1 MRQKT
6 AFFTILLIIGFG
18 LNSSIKAQNS
28 KTEPNAKLTIN
39 KGAAVST
46 KNEPANLIII
56 TTDGLRWQEVFN
68 GMDSELANHKK
79 FNHGDS
85 AYLHQKYGATTAQGR
100 QSKLLPFIT
109 ATMGTTGLL
118 FGNRFKNNK
127 VDVANPH
134 WFSYPGYNEIF
145 TGYPD
150 TAINSNQYPPNP
162 HENILAYLQK
172 QKAYQNKVIAFGAW
186 DAYNRILNEAAS
198 GFPVIN
204 GFENL
209 LPILQDPQTKMLAE
223 MLKDSYKPFKEA
235 ECLDIFTHQQA
246 QYYLETKRPKIM
258 YISYGETDEWAH
270 EGNYSAYLDAAHQVD
285 AWVASIWNWVQR
297 TPGYKDNTYLLI
309 TTDHGRGF
317 GEAWTDHGADVQ
329 GASSIWFGLMGPA
342 KNSKLES
349 IAKSVAE
356 SSNGTPSMGEQRN
369 QQQLYQK
376 QLAATMAKLLD
387 LNFTAAHPI
396 GAAIY

>member
-1 MRQKT
+1 MSQKSSIF
-6 AFFTILLIIGFG
+6 ALFLAILIFQNNG
-18 LNSSIKAQNS
+18 LNAQKQIEELGLGKSS
-28 KTEPNAKLTIN
+28 P
-39 KGAAVST
+39 
-46 KNEPANLIII
+46 NLIVI

-68 GMDSELANHKK
+68 GMDFALANNRK

-85 AYLHQKYGATTAQGR
+85 AYLFNKYGSISVTER
-100 QSKLLPFIT
+100 QTKLLPFIT
-109 ATMGTTGLL
+109 QTMGTKGLL
-118 FGNRFKNNK
+118 FGNRFKENK

-150 TAINSNQYPPNP
+150 SAINSNNYPPNP
-162 HENILAYLQK
+162 HENILAFLQK

-204 GFENL
+204 GFESL
-209 LPILQDPQTKMLAE
+209 SSILPDSQTKMLAQ

-246 QYYLETKRPKIM
+246 KYYLETKRPKAM

-285 AWVASIWNWVQR
+285 AWVAELWQWVQS

-317 GEAWTDHGADVQ
+317 GEGWTDHGADVK
-329 GASSIWFGLMGPA
+329 GASSIWFGLMGPD
-342 KNSKLES
+342 KNSNLTS
-349 IAKSVAE
+349 ITDSMQKNLGVKI
-356 SSNGTPSMGEQRN
+356 NMGEQSN
-369 QQQLYQK
+369 NQQLYQK
-376 QLAATMAKLLD
+376 QLAATMAKLLG
-387 LNFTAAHPI
+387 LEFAPAHPV
-396 GAAIY
+396 GEAIY

>member
-1 MRQKT
+1 MSQK
-6 AFFTILLIIGFG
+6 
-18 LNSSIKAQNS
+18 SSIFAVFLAILIFQHNGLKAQKQIEKIGLDRS
-28 KTEPNAKLTIN
+28 SP
-39 KGAAVST
+39 
-46 KNEPANLIII
+46 NLIVI

-68 GMDSELANHKK
+68 GMDFALANNRK

-85 AYLHQKYGATTAQGR
+85 AYLFNKYSNTLNGGNSIDGANAVLER
-100 QSKLLPFIT
+100 RAKLLPFIT
-109 ATMGTTGLL
+109 QTMGTKGLL
-118 FGNRFKNNK
+118 FGNRFKENK

-150 TAINSNQYPPNP
+150 SAINSNNYPPNP
-162 HENILAYLQK
+162 HENILAFLQK

-204 GFENL
+204 GFESL
-209 LPILQDPQTKMLAE
+209 SSILPDPQTKMLAQ

-235 ECLDIFTHQQA
+235 ECLDVFTHQQA
-246 QYYLETKRPKIM
+246 KYYLETKRPKVM

-270 EGNYSAYLDAAHQVD
+270 EGNYSAYLDASHQVD
-285 AWVASIWNWVQR
+285 AWVNELWQWVQN

-317 GEAWTDHGADVQ
+317 GKAWTDHGADVK
-329 GASSIWFGLMGPA
+329 GASSIWFGLMGPE
-342 KNSKLES
+342 KNSNLTK
-349 IAKSVAE
+349 IAVALK
-356 SSNGTPSMGEQRN
+356 TTMGEQAAN
-369 QQQLYQK
+369 QQLYQK
-376 QLAATMAKLLD
+376 QLAATMAKLLG
-387 LNFTAAHPI
+387 LEFAPAHPV
-396 GAAIY
+396 GEAIY

>member
-1 MRQKT
+1 MRQKH
-6 AFFTILLIIGFG
+6 AFFILFLALLNG
-18 LNSSIKAQNS
+18 LSFSLQAQNL
-28 KTEPNAKLTIN
+28 KLDESSN
-39 KGAAVST
+39 SAA
-46 KNEPANLIII
+46 PNLIVI

-68 GMDSELANHKK
+68 GMDVDLANNRK

-85 AYLHQKYGATTAQGR
+85 AYLYKKYGAATVTER
-100 QSKLLPFIT
+100 QTQLLPFLT
-109 ATMGTTGLL
+109 QTMGTKGLL
-118 FGNRFKNNK
+118 FGNRFKDNK

-150 TAINSNQYPPNP
+150 TAINSNNYPPNP
-162 HENILAYLQK
+162 HENVLAFLQK

-186 DAYNRILNEAAS
+186 DAYNRILNEAES

-204 GFENL
+204 AFESL
-209 LPILQDPQTKMLAE
+209 SSILQDSQTKLMAD

-246 QYYLETKRPKIM
+246 KYYLETKRPKVM

-285 AWVASIWNWVQR
+285 AWVKDIWTWVQN
-297 TPGYKDNTYLLI
+297 TPGYKDNTYLFI

-317 GEAWTDHGADVQ
+317 GEAWTDHGADVK
-329 GASSIWFGLMGPA
+329 GASSIWFGLMGPTKNTQLNDVA
-342 KNSKLES
+342 KALNT
-349 IAKSVAE
+349 
-356 SSNGTPSMGEQRN
+356 NMGSQTT

-376 QLAATMAKLLD
+376 QFAATMAKLLG
-387 LNFTAAHPI
+387 LQFTPTHPV
-396 GAAIY
+396 GEAIY

>member
-1 MRQKT
+1 MNQKSSIF
-6 AFFTILLIIGFG
+6 AVFLAILIIQNNG
-18 LNSSIKAQNS
+18 LNAQKQIEEVGLDRS
-28 KTEPNAKLTIN
+28 AP
-39 KGAAVST
+39 
-46 KNEPANLIII
+46 NLIVI

-68 GMDSELANHKK
+68 GMDFALANSKK

-85 AYLHQKYGATTAQGR
+85 AYIYKKYWSISVKER
-100 QSKLLPFIT
+100 QAKLLPFIT
-109 ATMGTTGLL
+109 QTMGKNGLL
-118 FGNRFKNNK
+118 FGNRFNDNK

-150 TAINSNQYPPNP
+150 SAINSNNYPPNP
-162 HENILAYLQK
+162 HENVLAFLQK

-204 GFENL
+204 GFENVSS
-209 LPILQDPQTKMLAE
+209 ILKDPQTKILE
-223 MLKDSYKPFKEA
+223 QLLKDSYKPFKEA
-235 ECLDIFTHQQA
+235 ECLDVFTHHQA
-246 QYYLETKRPKIM
+246 KYYLETKRPKVM

-285 AWVASIWNWVQR
+285 AWVNELWQWVQS

-317 GEAWTDHGADVQ
+317 GEGWTDHGADVK
-329 GASSIWFGLMGPA
+329 GASSIWFGLMGPE
-342 KNSKLES
+342 KNSNLTK
-349 IAKSVAE
+349 IAVALKR
-356 SSNGTPSMGEQRN
+356 TMGEQTAN
-369 QQQLYQK
+369 QQLYQK
-376 QLAATMAKLLD
+376 QLAATMAKLLG
-387 LNFTAAHPI
+387 LEFTPAHPV
-396 GAAIY
+396 GEAIY

>member
-1 MRQKT
+1 MRQKQ
-6 AFFTILLIIGFG
+6 AVLALFIAILVFQQFD
-18 LNSSIKAQNS
+18 LNAQKPSIK
-28 KTEPNAKLTIN
+28 EEDV
-39 KGAAVST
+39 AAA
-46 KNEPANLIII
+46 PNLIVI
-56 TTDGLRWQEVFN
+56 TTDGLRWQEVFK
-68 GMDSELANHKK
+68 GMDATLANDKK

-85 AYLHQKYGATTAQGR
+85 AYIYTKYGAQPMNDVAAVMER
-100 QSKLLPFIT
+100 RAKLLPFIT
-109 ATMGTTGLL
+109 KTMDTQGLL
-118 FGNRFKNNK
+118 FGNRFKDNK

-150 TAINSNQYPPNP
+150 TAINSNNYPPNP
-162 HENILAYLQK
+162 HENVLAFLNK
-172 QKAYQNKVIAFGAW
+172 QTGYQNKVIAFGAW

-204 GFENL
+204 GFEHVSS
-209 LPILQDPQTKMLAE
+209 ILKDPQTKLLAE

-235 ECLDIFTHQQA
+235 ECLDVFTHHQA
-246 QYYLETKRPKIM
+246 KYYLETKRPKVM

-285 AWVASIWNWVQR
+285 AWVADLWTWVQN

-317 GEAWTDHGADVQ
+317 GEAWTDHGADVK
-329 GASSIWFGLMGPA
+329 GASSIWFGLMGPT
-342 KNSKLES
+342 KNSQLNNITQK
-349 IAKSVAE
+349 A
-356 SSNGTPSMGEQRN
+356 

-376 QLAATMAKLLD
+376 QLAATMAKLLG
-387 LNFTAAHPI
+387 LEFKAAHPI
-396 GAAIY
+396 GEAIY